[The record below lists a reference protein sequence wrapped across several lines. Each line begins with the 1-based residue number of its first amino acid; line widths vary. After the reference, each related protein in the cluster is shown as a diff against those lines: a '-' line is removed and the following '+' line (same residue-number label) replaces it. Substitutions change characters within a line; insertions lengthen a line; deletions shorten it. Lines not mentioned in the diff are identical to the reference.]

1 MINLH
6 SFIDD
11 SENRQN
17 NLSNSDLENLRLNY
31 RVCHLLGISLM
42 MVRANSEPSHGSAAA
57 ADVLVAR
64 SGAPPP

>member
-42 MVRANSEPSHGSAAA
+42 MFRANSEPSHGAAA
-57 ADVLVAR
+57 TDVLVAR
-64 SGAPPP
+64 SSAPHP

>member
-42 MVRANSEPSHGSAAA
+42 MFTANSESSHGAAA